1 MESVIDLVIFERCR
15 IGANLMRFFI
25 NEQLIERTKGLLT
38 SKMHNET
45 PQKRTIKYLKNTQQN
60 TSKMHNETPQKRTTK
75 HSGKCVMFSIIDIK
89 RDNVYN
95 RKHKE
100 VDEVHKNEK
109 SSI

>member
-1 MESVIDLVIFERCR
+1 
-15 IGANLMRFFI
+15 MRFFI

-38 SKMHNET
+38 SKMHNE
-45 PQKRTIKYLKNTQQN
+45 
-60 TSKMHNETPQKRTTK
+60 MPQKRTTE